1 MEAHINYDLCF
12 GESRLASVTRTGSD
26 FPNLWGE
33 YQLKEGIREDD
44 RLRHVVDYIE
54 SSIRTAQLAE
64 ADQQNEALYAWEENF
79 IDLIE
84 SNQWFLVDEKGQREP
99 ILIPIF
105 HSKQE
110 IGWRWRI
117 ERTVTIRDLLVP
129 AIKEAFPNL
138 PFSFSTSGNLVA
150 TLRAPFP
157 EIGELQ
163 IYDDGE
169 EATVGVSEVTH
180 LHFNPLDAT
189 LTGERRARR
198 IAEEVMGFLRAL
210 FADQVLLFRTP
221 NRGEGG
227 WQRLDVSSK
236 LPALDSGRE
245 YFLWS
250 GPYDTHKV

>member
-1 MEAHINYDLCF
+1 MEVHIKYDLCF
-12 GESRLASVTRTGSD
+12 GESRLASVTRTGAD

-33 YQLKEGIREDD
+33 FRLKESIREDD
-44 RLRHVVDYIE
+44 RLRHVVDYIDY
-54 SSIRTAQLAE
+54 SIRTAPLAE
-64 ADQQNEALYAWEENF
+64 ADQQDDARNAEEEKF
-79 IDLIE
+79 IDLID

-105 HSKQE
+105 HSERE
-110 IGWRWRI
+110 IGWRWRMRI
-117 ERTVTIRDLLVP
+117 VTIRDLLIP

-138 PFSFSTSGNLVA
+138 PFSFSTSRNLVA
-150 TLRAPFP
+150 TLQAPFP

-169 EATVGVSEVTH
+169 EATVGISEVTH
-180 LHFNPLDAT
+180 LHFNPDNAT
-189 LTGERRARR
+189 LTGDRRDRQ

-221 NRGEGG
+221 NRGVGG
-227 WQRLDVSSK
+227 WQRLDVSTK
-236 LPALDSGRE
+236 LPALSSDRE

-250 GPYDTHKV
+250 GPYDTHKVT